1 MFIAY
6 KLKVADAIAAGIDTT
21 AAFRKEY
28 EGYRLDLVR
37 PYLTDKDEEERLISE
52 AYSHYPVEV
61 EASHIMVAL
70 GKTPRQHPHRR
81 CRGGGFRSPCAQIF
95 H

>member
-1 MFIAY
+1 MRPALTPLRHSVRNTRGIASTSC
-6 KLKVADAIAAGIDTT
+6 VA
-21 AAFRKEY
+21 
-28 EGYRLDLVR
+28 
-37 PYLTDKDEEERLISE
+37 YLTDKDEEERLISE

-70 GKTPRQHPHRR
+70 GKTPEEREKNKALLDSIRTAAV
-81 CRGGGFRSPCAQIF
+81 GGGFRSPCAQIF